1 MHSRIAIAGVIT
13 ALVLPLTTATAVSA
27 HGHDQLPETIDL
39 PAGFVGEGVAV
50 GAHNTFYAGSVA
62 DGRVASGDLRDG
74 ISDVFVST
82 PIVPSAT
89 GLGRPATQPAVV
101 SGAHRH
107 GCCLQLETER
117 P

>member
-50 GAHNTFYAGSVA
+50 GAHNTFYGVQLPTVA
-62 DGRVASGDLRDG
+62 WPAA
-74 ISDVFVST
+74 IC
-82 PIVPSAT
+82 AT
-89 GLGRPATQPAVV
+89 G
-101 SGAHRH
+101 
-107 GCCLQLETER
+107 
-117 P
+117 